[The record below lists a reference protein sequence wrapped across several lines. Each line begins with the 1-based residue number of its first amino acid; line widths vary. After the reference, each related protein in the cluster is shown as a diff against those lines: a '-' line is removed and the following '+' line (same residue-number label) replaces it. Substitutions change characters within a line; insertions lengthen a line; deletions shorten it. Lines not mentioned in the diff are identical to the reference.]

1 MFHRNIEKDLQ
12 EWKERPGRKP
22 LILRGARQTGKTTVV
37 REFASGFDV
46 FVELNLE
53 KDPIRRIFAEVRDIG
68 RVIES
73 IEGVCNRRIIP
84 GRTLLFLDEIQNS
97 VSAVKLLR
105 FFHEE
110 SPDLH
115 VIAAGSLLEV
125 RMKTEGWSFPVGRVE
140 FLYLYPATFDEF
152 LAARGEGILLES
164 MLKMRVGRETPPPVH
179 ERLTELLLDYM
190 AVGGMPEAVAGFAA
204 GGGVSTARSCHEAL
218 SSSFKEDFGKYAR
231 GAGVER
237 LKSVWER
244 VPFEA
249 GRRIKYSRLAGI
261 ESRSREASEAL
272 DILHDA
278 MLIER
283 IYPTTRTGPPLV
295 PKPKAAPKAQTLD
308 IGLVTHALGLTRE
321 QLRQSLVSSGFSGGL
336 AEAFAGQELL
346 ASGCRQRGPLFFWIR
361 EEKDAVSEL
370 DFLVQSGGRVLPV
383 EVKSGSQ
390 GSLKSLHQFLRRG
403 GGSLGIRLYAGTLRL
418 DEHAVAMPDRAQLRY
433 RLLSVP
439 LYLAFRLAD
448 FAAAIDPGTDFSYSN
463 RS

>member
-1 MFHRNIEKDLQ
+1 MFDRKIEKDLL
-12 EWKERPGRKP
+12 EWKHRQGRKP
-22 LILRGARQTGKTTVV
+22 LVLRGARQTGKTTVV
-37 REFASGFDV
+37 RKFAQSFDI

-53 KDPIRRIFAEVRDIG
+53 KDPIRKIFSEVTDIG
-68 RVIES
+68 KVIQS

-84 GRTLLFLDEIQNS
+84 GRTLLFIDEIQSS

-125 RMKTEGWSFPVGRVE
+125 RMKAEGWSFPVGRVE

-152 LAARGEGILLES
+152 LAARGEGVLLES
-164 MLKMRVGRETPPPVH
+164 LREMRVGREAPPPVH

-190 AVGGMPEAVAGFAA
+190 VVGGMPEAVAGFAA
-204 GGGVSTARSCHEAL
+204 GGGIAAARSCQEAL
-218 SSSFKEDFGKYAR
+218 SSSFKEDFSKYAR

-244 VPFEA
+244 VPFET
-249 GRRIKYSRLAGI
+249 GCRIKYSRLSGP
-261 ESRSREASEAL
+261 ESRSREVSEAL

-283 IYPTTRTGPPLV
+283 ISPTTRTSPPLV
-295 PKPKAAPKAQTLD
+295 PKPKAAPKAQYLD
-308 IGLVTHALGLTRE
+308 IGLVTHALGLTRD
-321 QLRQSLVSSGFSGGL
+321 QLRHRLVSSGFSGGL
-336 AEAFAGQELL
+336 AEAFAGQEIL
-346 ASGCRQRGPLFFWIR
+346 AAGLRRRGPLFFWVR
-361 EEKDAVSEL
+361 EEKDAISEL
-370 DFLVQSGGRVLPV
+370 DFLVQAGGRVLPV

-403 GGSLGIRLYAGTLRL
+403 GGDLSGGPTPLGIRLYNGPLRL
-418 DEHAVAMPDRAQLRY
+418 DQHTVALPDRLELRY

-439 LYLAFRLAD
+439 FYLAFRLAD
-448 FAAAIDPGTDFSYSN
+448 LCGTV
-463 RS
+463 